1 MGEKNNSKSNEVK
14 VDPVQETKVVSETR
28 KCMIKLSKNKTNI
41 ENFIRLQENMA
52 EEAKV
57 ITTFLPLNRNTCF
70 QEKEV
75 LEAQTEGNNI
85 MNRINLIFMK
95 IGEFYEISKCACF
108 LKKFF
113 HSIFTFF
120 NLLFSEQCSLM
131 LQFLTT
137 DLL

>member
-75 LEAQTEGNNI
+75 LEAQTEGDHHI
-85 MNRINLIFMK
+85 PTAK
-95 IGEFYEISKCACF
+95 PK
-108 LKKFF
+108 
-113 HSIFTFF
+113 H
-120 NLLFSEQCSLM
+120 LFSGKRGIGS
-131 LQFLTT
+131 T
-137 DLL
+137 DRR